1 MTGSI
6 LLLAFLAYIVAIDKN
21 VGDYLYLKL
30 IRTPILLVQIKT
42 YQIRL
47 YVQIR
52 WSMFLMR
59 RNIVPRKYF
68 VMAKDITRGKNM
80 L

>member
-1 MTGSI
+1 M
-6 LLLAFLAYIVAIDKN
+6 AFLAYIVAIDKN

-30 IRTPILLVQIKT
+30 IKTPILLIQIKI

-47 YVQIR
+47 YLQIR
-52 WSMFLMR
+52 WGMFLMR

-68 VMAKDITRGKNM
+68 EMAKDITREKNM